1 MDPKSEDGFHQ
12 EVKHLSFVNMQD
24 VREELAEICQEHE
37 VESSAMNF
45 PVVVPRYSPKPRWI
59 QVP

>member
-1 MDPKSEDGFHQ
+1 MDRKSEDGFHQ

-37 VESSAMNF
+37 VESS
-45 PVVVPRYSPKPRWI
+45 PYELE
-59 QVP
+59 